1 MPTAETPV
9 LDDSLANLVEEVSQ
23 RLLVLTDGEHR
34 AYVGSELPA
43 VDRALSRIQNEGLAR
58 RDLWV
63 ANS

>member
-34 AYVGSELPA
+34 AYVGSELP
-43 VDRALSRIQNEGLAR
+43 VPWCTT
-58 RDLWV
+58 RDLGQ
-63 ANS
+63 